1 MSTELKELLAERG
14 VPMHILDYR
23 KDADF
28 RGLHLEN
35 LDLSNTDFPLKQDA
49 QKTDFRGCFMR
60 EVCLDGAR
68 LTGADFRGATLDG
81 VEFRGA
87 RIGDVDFGGAVI
99 DACNLRAC
107 IAERASFSAAAR
119 FGPSWSPEGGN
130 ECSLSV
136 HKGRA
141 YGSLGCIPING
152 LSRSSLA
159 AMVSENIFAIFAHE
173 LERLGA
179 IPASTIR
186 RLTETVVEISKLNW
200 VEDELILGDPQPGG
214 LPGLKAWIDDLLFN
228 ET

>member
-1 MSTELKELLAERG
+1 MFREANLRYAKFITTTLTGSSFDTAS
-14 VPMHILDYR
+14 LDY
-23 KDADF
+23 
-28 RGLHLEN
+28 
-35 LDLSNTDFPLKQDA
+35 
-49 QKTDFRGCFMR
+49 
-60 EVCLDGAR
+60 
-68 LTGADFRGATLDG
+68 
-81 VEFRGA
+81 VEFRDILSEG
-87 RIGDVDFGGAVI
+87 
-99 DACNLRAC
+99 
-107 IAERASFSAAAR
+107 AR

-186 RLTETVVEISKLNW
+186 RLTETVVEIPKLNW

-214 LPGLKAWIDDLLFN
+214 LPGLEAWIDDLLFN